1 LGRFGTSIS
10 MPILKIVVKKT
21 FLELDLEEDLQKR
34 SRACTDSVLRLGC
47 ESDSSDSPLRKTS
60 CCASEASTEEGRS
73 MDESSL
79 RSSSKGDA
87 PDEVQLTT
95 VMFKN
100 IPNDYNRSMVME
112 LLDQTGFKTRYDF
125 LYLPMDFRSQCNF
138 GYAFINF
145 VSEAD
150 AETCTSCFSGFSQ
163 WAVPSRKVASVVLSR
178 PTQSLEACVERYR
191 NSSVMHSSVPDEFR
205 PVVLCNGERVPFPAP
220 TRAIA
225 GPETQERAVSV
236 QGALAAGDMHLTS
249 VLFRNIPNDYTRDM
263 FLELLR
269 QQGFLAA
276 VDFVHLP
283 LDPRRGLCL
292 GYAFVNM
299 VNHDLALRFCHHFEG
314 FSRWCVRSRKVA
326 QLTWSKPTQG
336 LAAYVERFRNSSLMH
351 PESPDATRPILLVQG
366 QRVAFPAPT
375 RRL

>member
-1 LGRFGTSIS
+1 
-10 MPILKIVVKKT
+10 MAMLKVVVRKT
-21 FLELDLEEDLQKR
+21 FLELDIGEDLHKR
-34 SRACTDSVLRLGC
+34 SRAVTDSMLLIGC
-47 ESDSSDSPLRKTS
+47 EPVSSDSSLRKTS
-60 CCASEASTEEGRS
+60 CCASEASTEEGQS
-73 MDESSL
+73 ADEFSL
-79 RSSSKGDA
+79 RSSSNHDGH
-87 PDEVQLTT
+87 DEVQLTT

-112 LLDQTGFKTRYDF
+112 LLDQAGFKTRYDF
-125 LYLPMDFRSQCNF
+125 LYLPMDFRSRCNF

-145 VSEAD
+145 VTEVD

-163 WAVPSRKVASVVLSR
+163 WAVPSRKIASVVLSR

-191 NSSVMHSSVPDEFR
+191 NSSVMHPSVPDEFR
-205 PVVLCNGERVPFPAP
+205 PVVLCNGQRIPFPAP
-220 TRAIA
+220 TRTIA
-225 GPETQERAVSV
+225 GPETQERAVPA
-236 QGALAAGDMHLTS
+236 QGAPAAGDMHLTS

-292 GYAFVNM
+292 GYAFVN
-299 VNHDLALRFCHHFEG
+299 VVSHDLALRFCQHFEG

-351 PESPDATRPILLVQG
+351 PESPDAARPILLVQG
-366 QRVAFPAPT
+366 QRVSFPAPT